1 MVLLLADVQLATD
14 DRLDAGVLRRI
25 EKMDGAEDVAVVGH
39 GHGGHLQ
46 NLGAF
51 AKLCGIASAVE
62 HGIIGMQMKMNEV
75 RHESLLSD
83 LLIVIG
89 STARNQVKDQVKKIM
104 S

>member
-1 MVLLLADVQLATD
+1 
-14 DRLDAGVLRRI
+14 
-25 EKMDGAEDVAVVGH
+25 
-39 GHGGHLQ
+39 
-46 NLGAF
+46 
-51 AKLCGIASAVE
+51 
-62 HGIIGMQMKMNEV
+62 MQMKMNEV